1 MFNYAFLK
9 KLDILYIESNEKDNS
24 YLTEMLCKQ
33 FRNVISEKNGK
44 DGLDKFKKN
53 KDEEFELDI
62 VIVSEKLDDMSGLDV
77 LKGIRELNSNIPVI
91 ITTNKIEI
99 EPLLEAIDYQ
109 ATDYLQ
115 KPINAKDLVFSV
127 ENICQNKYHAKLRIQ
142 AQKDLEDI
150 IEVINEVALVIK
162 TNEHGEI
169 TFVNS
174 FFSETSN
181 YSLDELVGS
190 NYEIL
195 KDEGTNKLIFEDL
208 WHKVKQG
215 EIWEGKLRFITKN
228 KDFFYVYLTVVPV
241 MDKKNS
247 NIKEYMWVSFLATQ
261 DELEQKEFKKKAA
274 QNIQANR
281 RINTQAREKI
291 DELINKLSFYRNI
304 ETQIRS
310 EKERNAKFS
319 NQIIFYKKELEQL
332 EKKLKET
339 SEKASVKIKKVVA
352 DEKVTREKKDKVVNE
367 LRGLTKE
374 LDIKNKTIKELT
386 SELDLQVK
394 TIEKLMASIER
405 KENQIGI

>member
-9 KLDILYIESNEKDNS
+9 KLDILYIESDEKDNS

-53 KDEEFELDI
+53 KDENFELDI
-62 VIVSEKLDDMSGLDV
+62 VIVSEKLDDMSGLEV
-77 LKGIRELNSNIPVI
+77 LKAIRELNSNIPII

-99 EPLLEAIDYQ
+99 EPLLKAIDYQ

-127 ENICQNKYHAKLRIQ
+127 ENICQNKYHVKLRVQ

-162 TNEHGEI
+162 TNENGKI
-169 TFVNS
+169 NFANS
-174 FFSETSN
+174 YFSEISN
-181 YSLDELVGS
+181 YSVDELVGS
-190 NYEIL
+190 SYEIL
-195 KDEGTNKLIFEDL
+195 KDEGTNKLIFDEM
-208 WHKVKQG
+208 WQKVKEG
-215 EIWEGKLRFITKN
+215 EIWEGKLRFISKN
-228 KDFFYVYLTVVPV
+228 EEFFYVYLTVVPV
-241 MDKKNS
+241 IDKKRL

-261 DELEQKEFKKKAA
+261 DELEQKKFKKKAA

-304 ETQIRS
+304 ETQIKN

-332 EKKLKET
+332 ETKLKET
-339 SEKASVKIKKVVA
+339 SEKASVKIKKVIA
-352 DEKVTREKKDKVVNE
+352 DEKVTREKKDKAVDE
-367 LRGLTKE
+367 LRSLTKE
-374 LDIKNKTIKELT
+374 LDLKNKTIKELT
-386 SELDLQVK
+386 NELDDQVK

>member
-33 FRNVISEKNGK
+33 FRNVVSQTTGSG
-44 DGLDKFKKN
+44 GLQKLKEN
-53 KDEEFELDI
+53 ENEEFELDI
-62 VIVSEKLDDMSGLDV
+62 VILNEKLDDMSGLEV
-77 LKGIRELNSNIPVI
+77 LKQIRQINKNIPVI
-91 ITTNKIEI
+91 ITTEKIETHA
-99 EPLLEAIDYQ
+99 LLEAIEYQ

-127 ENICQNKYHAKLRIQ
+127 ENVCQNKYHVKLRKQ
-142 AQKDLEDI
+142 AQKDLQDI

-162 TNEHGEI
+162 TNENGKI
-169 TFVNS
+169 SFVNNY
-174 FFSETSN
+174 FSEISKYEAN
-181 YSLDELVGS
+181 ELIG
-190 NYEIL
+190 NTYDIL
-195 KDEGTNKLIFEDL
+195 KDEGTNKLVFEEL
-208 WHKVKQG
+208 WGKVKQG
-215 EIWEGKLRFITKN
+215 DIWEGKLRFLTKDS
-228 KDFFYVYLTVVPV
+228 DFFYVYLTVVPV
-241 MDKKNS
+241 FNKKKTI
-247 NIKEYMWVSFLATQ
+247 IKEYMWVSFLATQ

-281 RINTQAREKI
+281 RINTQARDKI
-291 DELINKLSFYRNI
+291 DELLNKLSFYRNI
-304 ETQIRS
+304 ETQIRN

-319 NQIIFYKKELEQL
+319 NQIIFYKKELTEL

-352 DEKVTREKKDKVVNE
+352 DEKVTREKKDKAVNE

-374 LDIKNKTIKELT
+374 LDVKNKTIKELT
-386 SELDLQVK
+386 KELDEQVR

-405 KENQIGI
+405 KEEQIGI

>member
-9 KLDILYIESNEKDNS
+9 KLDILYIESDEKDNS

-62 VIVSEKLDDMSGLDV
+62 VIVSEKLDDMSGLEV
-77 LKGIRELNSNIPVI
+77 LKAIRELNSNIPVI

-99 EPLLEAIDYQ
+99 EPLLKAIDYQ

-127 ENICQNKYHAKLRIQ
+127 ENICQNKYHAKLRVQ

-162 TNEHGEI
+162 TNEQGQI
-169 TFVNS
+169 NFANS
-174 FFSETSN
+174 YFSEISN
-181 YSLDELVGS
+181 YGVDELVGS
-190 NYEIL
+190 SYEIL
-195 KDEGTNKLIFEDL
+195 KDEGTNKLIFDQL
-208 WHKVKQG
+208 WQKVKDG

-228 KDFFYVYLTVVPV
+228 EEFFYVYLTVVPV
-241 MDKKNS
+241 IDKKS
-247 NIKEYMWVSFLATQ
+247 LKIKEYMWVSFLATQ

-304 ETQIRS
+304 ETQIRN

-332 EKKLKET
+332 ETKLKET
-339 SEKASVKIKKVVA
+339 SEKASVKIKKVIA
-352 DEKVTREKKDKVVNE
+352 DEKVTREKKDKAVDE

-374 LDIKNKTIKELT
+374 LDLKNKTIKELT
-386 SELDLQVK
+386 KELDEQVK

-405 KENQIGI
+405 KEDQIGI

>member
-9 KLDILYIESNEKDNS
+9 KLDILYIESDEKDNN
-24 YLTEMLCKQ
+24 YLTDMLCKQ
-33 FRNVISEKNGK
+33 FRNVVSLKTGALGLEK
-44 DGLDKFKKN
+44 LKKN
-53 KDEEFELDI
+53 KEEEFELDI
-62 VIVSEKLDDMSGLDV
+62 VILSENLDDMSGLEV
-77 LKGIRELNSNIPVI
+77 LKAIREENSTIPVI
-91 ITTNKIEI
+91 ITTNKVAI
-99 EPLLEAIDYQ
+99 EPLLKAIDYQ

-127 ENICQNKYHAKLRIQ
+127 ENICQNKYHVKLRAQ

-162 TNEHGEI
+162 TNEQGEI
-169 TFVNS
+169 TFANNY
-174 FFSETSN
+174 FSEISN
-181 YSLDELVGS
+181 YSSEELIGS
-190 NYEIL
+190 SYEIL
-195 KDEGTNKLIFEDL
+195 KDEGTNNLVFQEL
-208 WHKVKQG
+208 WEKVKKD

-228 KDFFYVYLTVVPV
+228 KEFFYVYLTVVPV
-241 MDKKNS
+241 LEKKTS
-247 NIKEYMWVSFLATQ
+247 KIKEFMWVSFLATQ

-332 EKKLKET
+332 DKKLKET

-352 DEKVTREKKDKVVNE
+352 DEKVTREKKDKAVNE

-374 LDIKNKTIKELT
+374 LDVKNKTIKELT
-386 SELDLQVK
+386 KELDEQVK

-405 KENQIGI
+405 KEDQIGI

>member
-33 FRNVISEKNGK
+33 FRNVVSQTTGSG
-44 DGLDKFKKN
+44 GLQKLKEN
-53 KDEEFELDI
+53 ENEEFELDI
-62 VIVSEKLDDMSGLDV
+62 VILNEKLDDMSGLEV
-77 LKGIRELNSNIPVI
+77 LKQIRQINKNIPVI
-91 ITTNKIEI
+91 ITTEKIETHA
-99 EPLLEAIDYQ
+99 LLEAIEYQ

-127 ENICQNKYHAKLRIQ
+127 ENVCQNKYHVKLRKQ
-142 AQKDLEDI
+142 AQKDLQDI

-162 TNEHGEI
+162 TNENGKI
-169 TFVNS
+169 SFVNNY
-174 FFSETSN
+174 FSEISKYEAN
-181 YSLDELVGS
+181 ELIG
-190 NYEIL
+190 NTYDIL
-195 KDEGTNKLIFEDL
+195 KDEGTNKLVFEEL
-208 WHKVKQG
+208 WAKVKQG
-215 EIWEGKLRFITKN
+215 DIWEGKLRFLTKDS
-228 KDFFYVYLTVVPV
+228 DFFYVYLTVVPV
-241 MDKKNS
+241 FNKKKTI
-247 NIKEYMWVSFLATQ
+247 IKEYMWVSFLATQ

-281 RINTQAREKI
+281 RINTQARDKI
-291 DELINKLSFYRNI
+291 DELLNKLSFYRNI
-304 ETQIRS
+304 ETQIRN

-319 NQIIFYKKELEQL
+319 NQIIFYKKELTEL

-352 DEKVTREKKDKVVNE
+352 DEKVTREKKDKAVNE

-374 LDIKNKTIKELT
+374 LDVKNKTIKELT
-386 SELDLQVK
+386 KELDEQVR

-405 KENQIGI
+405 KEEQIGI